1 MEPSTD
7 NVVGRAVRRG
17 ARGGEQRQWLVQRYP
32 GLWGSNVRHACV
44 GVPER
49 EKKDGRG
56 VRGSERRKTADIRE
70 ELLKFEFNN
79 GDSGHM
85 RFRLA
90 NVAKPRSSGSNVRD
104 EGNRVV
110 FDSGGSYVEP
120 KSSGKRIPLRR
131 LNGVYAVDARA
142 GCGHVKPKKVFRM
155 QARRL

>member
-1 MEPSTD
+1 MASNGSGWRSVTLD
-7 NVVGRAVRRG
+7 SG
-17 ARGGEQRQWLVQRYP
+17 AAMSVMPAWWYP
-32 GLWGSNVRHACV
+32 K
-44 GVPER
+44 
-49 EKKDGRG
+49 EKKRAGAEYAAANG
-56 VRGSERRKTADIRE
+56 GKIADLRE

-90 NVAKPRSSGSNVRD
+90 NATKPRSSGSDARG

-110 FDSGGSYVEP
+110 VDSEGSYVEP
-120 KSSGKRIPLRR
+120 KSCGKRIPLRR
-131 LNGVYAVDARA
+131 LNGVYAADARA